1 MADITDR
8 DGSLVALA
16 RPPKGSRLRHIALL
30 GGTTTWRDFLAAI
43 GALLLPHRL
52 LRGPAIAEYERAFA
66 GRSGVRW
73 AFSFAN
79 GRVGLYGILQALG
92 VGPGDEV
99 LLQAPTHIVVANAI
113 RYLGA
118 RPVYIDCDPV
128 TYNIDLIQA
137 ERMITPRTRVLLLQH
152 TFGIPADLDTALSL
166 ARRHGLA
173 LVEDCVHAL
182 GATYRGRPV
191 GSFGQAAF
199 FSSEETKIISTTFG
213 GMATTDDPALAER
226 LQAFQAG
233 CVWPDRWLTTRSVL
247 KFALYR
253 ILMDPYLHRPM
264 RALYEL
270 MGRRL
275 PLPRPTSLDEERG
288 ERPEGFECRL
298 SNAQATLGARQLRGL
313 DRNLAHRRAIA
324 RAYER
329 LLSAYGVRVSPTPPH
344 MQPAYVRYPV
354 WAPNR
359 DTAVREVN
367 RYALPGLWFTSVL
380 EDGASP
386 AAGGYQ
392 MGSCPVAEAATQHLI
407 NLPTHPRVTLAD
419 AERIASAVASAHPR
433 ALRLGATSMAEPA
446 DKPHL
451 DRTAGVKDSFG
462 NTWWIGTHLGSH

>member
-1 MADITDR
+1 MAVISREGVTNT
-8 DGSLVALA
+8 S
-16 RPPKGSRLRHIALL
+16 PKHAPRGRRWRHVALL
-30 GGTTTWRDFLAAI
+30 GGTTSWGDVLAAI
-43 GALLLPHRL
+43 RSLFAPRRL
-52 LRGPAIAEYERAFA
+52 VRGPALSEYEDAFA
-66 GRSGVRW
+66 QRSGVRW

-79 GRVGLYGILQALG
+79 GRVGLYGILRALG

-118 RPVYIDCDPV
+118 RPVYVDCDPS
-128 TYNIDLIQA
+128 TYNIDLAQA
-137 ERMITPRTRVLLLQH
+137 ERLITPRTRVLLLQH
-152 TFGIPADLDTALSL
+152 TFGVPADLDAAVAL
-166 ARRHGLA
+166 AKRHSLA

-213 GMATTDDPALAER
+213 GMATTDDPVMAEHLR
-226 LQAFQAG
+226 TFQAD
-233 CVWPDRWLTTRSVL
+233 CAWPSRWQAVRSVL

-253 ILMDPYLHRPM
+253 VLMDPYLHRPM
-264 RALYEL
+264 RALYEA

-275 PLPRPTSLDEERG
+275 PLPRPTSPDEERG
-288 ERPEGFECRL
+288 ERPAAFLSRL
-298 SNAQATLGARQLRGL
+298 SNAQAALGLRQLKTL
-313 DRNLAHRRAIA
+313 DANLAHRRMIA

-329 LLSAYGVRVSPTPPH
+329 LLGAKGVPIAPAPLYMR
-344 MQPAYVRYPV
+344 PAYVRYPV
-354 WAPNR
+354 WASDR
-359 DTAVREVN
+359 DAAVQAVN

-392 MGSCPVAEAATQHLI
+392 TGSCPHAEAAAQHLI

-419 AERIASAVASAHPR
+419 VELIAEAVASAQPVVAR
-433 ALRLGATSMAEPA
+433 PER
-446 DKPHL
+446 
-451 DRTAGVKDSFG
+451 
-462 NTWWIGTHLGSH
+462 

>member
-1 MADITDR
+1 MLNTSSSR
-8 DGSLVALA
+8 VA
-16 RPPKGSRLRHIALL
+16 RSRAPASGAPRWRHIALL
-30 GGTTTWRDFLAAI
+30 GGTTTWRDSLAAA

-52 LRGPAIAEYERAFA
+52 TRGPAIAAYERAFA
-66 GRSGVRW
+66 QRSGVRW

-118 RPVYIDCDPV
+118 RPVYVDCDPT
-128 TYNIDLIQA
+128 TYNMDFVQA
-137 ERMITPRTRVLLLQH
+137 ERLITPHTRVLLVQH
-152 TFGIPADLDTALSL
+152 TFGVPADLDAALAL

-213 GMATTDDPALAER
+213 GMATTDDAALAAR
-226 LQAFQAG
+226 LQAFQERCA
-233 CVWPDRWLTTRSVL
+233 WPSRLQAARSVL

-253 ILMDPYLHRPM
+253 VLMDPYLHRPM

-275 PLPRPTSLDEERG
+275 PLPRPTSPDEERG
-288 ERPEGFECRL
+288 ERPDGYLCRL
-298 SNAQATLGARQLRGL
+298 SNAQAALGVRQLRAL
-313 DRNLAHRRAIA
+313 DQNLEHRLLIAGTYERALTEQGVPIA
-324 RAYER
+324 RA
-329 LLSAYGVRVSPTPPH
+329 PDH
-344 MQPAYVRYPV
+344 MRPAYVRYPIWV
-354 WAPNR
+354 PDRAR
-359 DTAVREVN
+359 AVRAIN
-367 RYALPGLWFTSVL
+367 RYALPGLWFRSTL
-380 EDGASP
+380 EDGVSP

-392 MGSCPVAEAATQHLI
+392 PGSCPHAEDAARHLV
-407 NLPTHPRVTLAD
+407 NLPTHPRVTAAD
-419 AERIASAVASAHPR
+419 AWRIAKALAPTLRARASADAPQTR
-433 ALRLGATSMAEPA
+433 N
-446 DKPHL
+446 
-451 DRTAGVKDSFG
+451 GVDTRHWERVSG
-462 NTWWIGTHLGSH
+462 